1 MNKMYLGY
9 IIDKSQ
15 RDKNIFSQLTISN
28 QKKVWLGFI
37 TIYEIKVNADDINSL
52 IRKLQ
57 ENMVTH
63 IAFVKQEFYVHFYCE
78 NELIVVFKEKV
89 FHITTDKITW
99 TEAIAYGRSLGIR
112 EKQLDFLSPEENKR
126 RYFNVVGE
134 VSKN

>member
-1 MNKMYLGY
+1 
-9 IIDKSQ
+9 
-15 RDKNIFSQLTISN
+15 
-28 QKKVWLGFI
+28 
-37 TIYEIKVNADDINSL
+37 
-52 IRKLQ
+52 
-57 ENMVTH
+57 MVTH